1 MPDSAPGLPP
11 RLIQLIA
18 RFRPDADGVGE
29 CALNVADVLFKDHA
43 IPSDLLVYNPSHPGS
58 SLEMPQW
65 FPHTVEGLAAGGAG
79 SFNRAIDRR
88 IASSAAPP
96 VLLVHY
102 VSYGY
107 SGQGTPFWLPRAIE
121 RFTSRGGRVLTLF
134 HELYAGPRFPSRT
147 FFNSWIQRRIF
158 RRVLAASEAAFTSN
172 EDYLALA
179 QRDNQAHR
187 PISLIGICSNAGEPD
202 DPKPLAL
209 RTRRLAIFGRFTT
222 RKQLYAQ
229 HLKAL
234 QRVVQHL
241 GIEEIADV
249 GSVDDPAWFE
259 QNVAA
264 PLGPLLRS
272 YGMLPV
278 SAVSRLFQDSHAGAL
293 VYPSRLLGKS
303 GVVAAYQAHANAVL
317 LFPESDED
325 RKREPGS
332 WTLSPEELLALPA
345 QSQALLER
353 MQLAATAAHEHYN
366 RHRSVRSMVRTLL
379 PALQSA
385 RP

>member
-1 MPDSAPGLPP
+1 MPDPAPGPPP

-29 CALNVADVLFKDHA
+29 TALNVADVLFKDHA
-43 IPSDLLVYNPSHPGS
+43 IPSDFLVFNPPQPGS
-58 SLEMPQW
+58 SLEMPKQ

-79 SFNRAIDRR
+79 SFNCAIDRLM
-88 IASSAAPP
+88 ASSAAPP

-102 VSYGY
+102 ASYGY
-107 SGQGTPFWLPRAIE
+107 SRHGTPFWLRGAVE
-121 RFTSRGGRVLTLF
+121 RFNSRGGRVLTLF
-134 HELYAGPRFPSRT
+134 HELYAGPRFPKRT
-147 FFNSWIQRRIF
+147 LFTSWLQRRIF
-158 RRVLAASEAAFTSN
+158 RGLLAASEAAFTSN

-179 QRDNQAHR
+179 ERDNYAHR
-187 PISLIGICSNAGEPD
+187 PIHMIGICSSAGEPEN
-202 DPKPLAL
+202 PRPLAL
-209 RTRRLAIFGRFTT
+209 RTRRLAVFGRFTT

-234 QRVVQHL
+234 ERVVQHL

-272 YGMLPV
+272 YGMLPAPAA
-278 SAVSRLFQDSHAGAL
+278 SQLFQDSLAGAL
-293 VYPSRLLGKS
+293 VYPHHLLGKS
-303 GVVAAYQAHANAVL
+303 SIVAAYQAHANAVL
-317 LFPESDED
+317 LFPASNDD
-325 RKREPGS
+325 RKSEPDA

-345 QSQALLER
+345 QSQALFER
-353 MQLAATAAHEHYN
+353 MQQAATAAHEHYK
-366 RHRSVRSMVRTLL
+366 RYRSTRSMVQTLL
-379 PALQSA
+379 PALRLA